1 MQHGNPTSF
10 VGPLVAHFEN
20 LDKIQYICIGIFIF
34 VRVDNSQVN
43 SCDGI
48 CGTRTRYLA
57 PRQDMLPRLTRT
69 ELILIGSIEVQ
80 CAHMST
86 VSPSLEQGRGHQ

>member
-48 CGTRTRYLA
+48 CVWGLGPAIWPPDR
-57 PRQDMLPRLTRT
+57 
-69 ELILIGSIEVQ
+69 I
-80 CAHMST
+80 CF
-86 VSPSLEQGRGHQ
+86 QG